1 MNINSIPAGFI
12 WSFSVDSFPTGH
24 PDEQLKSK
32 ERNCFDPR
40 SGGFMPVEAQ
50 TYSRSRMLKNAF
62 PSDFWRR
69 TGPLG
74 LLKVYER
81 HETYSDIWFSRSDK
95 GFLKVWGPGKSR

>member
-1 MNINSIPAGFI
+1 
-12 WSFSVDSFPTGH
+12 
-24 PDEQLKSK
+24 
-32 ERNCFDPR
+32 
-40 SGGFMPVEAQ
+40 
-50 TYSRSRMLKNAF
+50 MLKNAF